1 MWEDEYEAGDRVV
14 LHLEPGL
21 AFGTGTHETTRLC
34 MELLEKYVK
43 PGDTMLDM
51 GLRQRYFVR
60 RRSAARRRQRRWRR
74 Y

>member
-34 MELLEKYVK
+34 MELLES
-43 PGDTMLDM
+43 M
-51 GLRQRYFVR
+51 
-60 RRSAARRRQRRWRR
+60 
-74 Y
+74 